1 MSQTASESENISDYL
16 ATGAAQVIANDGA
29 NSPFPAFGPRSTFKL
44 GKSRVEVR
52 AFNFARAS
60 DQMNLNP
67 QGEYYYN
74 HRRGTLAF
82 TVVSQRQSL
91 AAVAPISRH
100 SLAIGRVRWLMSR
113 IAQQMLPS
121 IVGGYQ
127 IVDIIDQGDGYT
139 KDEAEQTDRTEI
151 RFQIDLL
158 IAPDNYQSP

>member
-16 ATGAAQVIANDGA
+16 ATGAVEVITNDGA
-29 NSPFPAFGPRSTFKL
+29 NSPFPPFGPRSTFKV

-52 AFNFARAS
+52 AFNFVRGS

-67 QGEYYYN
+67 QGQYYYN

-82 TVVSQRQSL
+82 TVVSQRQSQT
-91 AAVAPISRH
+91 AVAPDSNH

-113 IAQQMLPS
+113 IAQQMLPNV
-121 IVGGYQ
+121 VGGYQ

-139 KDEAEQTDRTEI
+139 RDEAEQTDRTEI

-158 IAPDNYQSP
+158 ITPDNYQTA